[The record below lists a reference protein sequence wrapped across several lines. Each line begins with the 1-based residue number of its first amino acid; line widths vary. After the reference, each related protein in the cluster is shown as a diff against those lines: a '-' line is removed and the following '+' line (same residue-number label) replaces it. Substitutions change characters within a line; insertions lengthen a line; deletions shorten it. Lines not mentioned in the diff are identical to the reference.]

1 MKKLWVRHI
10 KDALH
15 TGFADH
21 IDMSDYEKA
30 SPSVREKAFLSRSL
44 AALAVQRFTELSA
57 DQAAATVVDGSH
69 DNGIDAIAI
78 DTAQHRVILVQSKWD
93 GSGDG
98 SLGLGD
104 SRNFIAGFKDLL
116 DTKFDR
122 FTPRLREREEQI
134 TAALDDVDVTFV
146 LVVATTG
153 RVELAKPSAA
163 VFQDVLDEV
172 NETQSLVSVEML
184 GLAEFHSFVSEGL
197 GGSRIDFHAQ
207 LENWGTVSEPY
218 EAYYGVVAASSVA
231 EWYERFGDR
240 LFSQNIRKALG
251 NTSVNDA
258 LANTVVDSPHHFWYF
273 NNGVTALCESIKK
286 TARGAA
292 TRTFG
297 DFSLTGVSI
306 VNGAQTVAS
315 IHNASHRS
323 GSSLDG
329 AMVWVR
335 FINLEACPDGFAT
348 AVTRATNTQNSV
360 ETRDFVAL
368 DPQQD
373 RLRTELVLSLK
384 KTYAIKR
391 GEPVP
396 SPDNG
401 CTVVDATVALA
412 CANREPSFAVLAKSK
427 VGSLWESTEKPPYRT
442 LFNPTVG
449 PYRVWRCVEV
459 MRTVD
464 LTLSDLKKQLDG
476 RLRSVSLQGNRLV
489 LHLVFRELDLQRIDD
504 AEFDWTSELRRVP
517 ALTEKSLSSL
527 VKHVDD
533 VYPNSYV
540 TSLFKNITKCRD
552 IVQRV
557 RDDWP
562 IESNET
568 KTEAK
573 PGRRFFR
580 SS

>member
-1 MKKLWVRHI
+1 MKRLWVRHI
-10 KDALH
+10 KEALH

-30 SPSVREKAFLSRSL
+30 SDSVREKSFLSRAL

-57 DQAAATVVDGSH
+57 AEAAAAVVDGSG

-78 DTAQHRVILVQSKWD
+78 DSLQRRVILVQSKWD

-104 SRNFIAGFKDLL
+104 SRNFTAGFKDLL

-122 FTPRLREREEQI
+122 FNSRLRAQEGKI
-134 TAALDDVDVTFV
+134 TEALDDVNVTFV

-153 RVELAKPSAA
+153 RTELAAPSSA
-163 VFQDVLDEV
+163 VFTDLLDEM
-172 NETQSLVSVEML
+172 NETQQIVSMETL
-184 GLAEFHSFVSEGL
+184 GLSDFHSFISEGL
-197 GGSRIDFHAQ
+197 GGSRIDFNAQ

-218 EAYYGVVAASSVA
+218 EAYYGVVTAASVA
-231 EWYERFGDR
+231 SWYEHFGDR

-251 NTSVNDA
+251 NTSVNEAVSHTILKD
-258 LANTVVDSPHHFWYF
+258 PQHFWYF
-273 NNGVTALCESIKK
+273 NNDVTALCESVKK

-297 DFSLTGVSI
+297 DFALTGVSI

-315 IHNASHRS
+315 IHQAARKGES
-323 GSSLDG
+323 GLDE
-329 AMVWVR
+329 ARVWVR
-335 FINLEACPDGFAT
+335 FISLEGCPEGFAT
-348 AVTRATNTQNSV
+348 AVTRATNTQNTV

-384 KTYAIKR
+384 KTYSIKR

-396 SPDNG
+396 SPEHG

-412 CANREPSFAVLAKSK
+412 CANREPSLAVMAKSRM
-427 VGSLWESTEKPPYRT
+427 GSLWESTEKPPYRT

-459 MRTVD
+459 MRHVD
-464 LTLSDLKKQLDG
+464 VTLTRLKGQLDG
-476 RLRSVSLQGNRLV
+476 RARSICLQGNRLV
-489 LHLVFRELDLQRIDD
+489 LHLVFRELDLQRIED
-504 AEFDWTSELRRVP
+504 AEYDWPSELEHIP
-517 ALTEKSLSSL
+517 QLTEHALMSLI
-527 VKHVDD
+527 KHVEEA
-533 VYPNSYV
+533 YPGNYL

-552 IVQRV
+552 LVQKARAA
-557 RDDWP
+557 R
-562 IESNET
+562 E
-568 KTEAK
+568 
-573 PGRRFFR
+573 
-580 SS
+580 